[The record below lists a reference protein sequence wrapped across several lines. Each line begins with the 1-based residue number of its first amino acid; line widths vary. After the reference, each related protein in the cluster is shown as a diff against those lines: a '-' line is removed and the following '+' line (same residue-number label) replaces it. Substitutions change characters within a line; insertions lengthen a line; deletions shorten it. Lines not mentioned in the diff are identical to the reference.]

1 MAIVEFCRLSIQSIS
16 KYHKAM
22 NPKYLIITIIFFM
35 TETLIA
41 LFVHDSFV
49 RPFFGD
55 FLVVI
60 LMYSFFRIYTSNIIK
75 TAFFCLSIA
84 YFIEMLQYFKFIE
97 ITGLIKY
104 TVLAIVIGNSF
115 AWGAILA
122 YTLGILAILIFEY
135 SFLLRFLLPSYFKST
150 KP

>member
-1 MAIVEFCRLSIQSIS
+1 
-16 KYHKAM
+16 M
-22 NPKYLIITIIFFM
+22 NPKYLIITIILFM

-115 AWGAILA
+115 AWGDILA

>member
-1 MAIVEFCRLSIQSIS
+1 MNL
-16 KYHKAM
+16 KYFILA
-22 NPKYLIITIIFFM
+22 LALFI

-60 LMYSFFRIYTSNIIK
+60 LMYSFFRIFISDILK
-75 TAFFCLSIA
+75 TAFLCLTIA
-84 YFIEMLQYFKFIE
+84 FFIEFLQFLKFIE

-104 TVLAIVIGNSF
+104 KILAIVIGNSF
-115 AWGAILA
+115 SWWDIMA
-122 YTLGILAILIFEY
+122 YTLGFFAILIFEFFPY
-135 SFLLRFLLPSYFKST
+135 LRIIIMTNFKTS
-150 KP
+150 KS